1 MSHENPKADNFW
13 NNIAMSS
20 LKEDYW
26 RKKKANLRRLLTP
39 RNMKES
45 PQKKRKTEK
54 EELNVF

>member
-1 MSHENPKADNFW
+1 
-13 NNIAMSS
+13 MSS

-45 PQKKRKTEK
+45 PQKKGKQRKK
-54 EELNVF
+54 S